1 MKLKPDNW
9 QKARPPAGGV
19 FAKIN
24 RQLQEQAQRQARLNK
39 QVNATKKSNEFKW
52 IQVMIVILK
61 NT

>member
-39 QVNATKKSNEFKW
+39 QVNATKKSNEFK
-52 IQVMIVILK
+52 
-61 NT
+61 